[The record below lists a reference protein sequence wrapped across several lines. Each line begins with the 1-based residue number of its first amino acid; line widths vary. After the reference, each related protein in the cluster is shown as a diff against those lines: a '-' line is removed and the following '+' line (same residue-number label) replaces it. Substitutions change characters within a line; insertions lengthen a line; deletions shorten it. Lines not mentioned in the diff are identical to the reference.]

1 MQDKKTIKMTFV
13 CNQDWDTMK
22 VTHNGRYCDVCKKEV
37 FNFANKSVAEIN
49 TVKSAQ
55 GELCGRFK
63 IEQVETDLIPI
74 DFNVGKKLKYIAA
87 SVATFF
93 GLELSSAKAQTE
105 NQTPTEITSENNNTT
120 TNENIVNG
128 QCVNKEE
135 DIDTIIDEHD
145 SSFDRPAV
153 RRKHKY
159 YLSKRFPF
167 IKKRRRHVVGA
178 LF

>member
-1 MQDKKTIKMTFV
+1 MKRDKTIKMTFV
-13 CNQDWDTMK
+13 CNQDWDAMK

-49 TVKSAQ
+49 VIKSGQ
-55 GELCGRFK
+55 SELCGQFK

-128 QCVNKEE
+128 QCVKIEKQDAELN
-135 DIDTIIDEHD
+135 
-145 SSFDRPAV
+145 DRESNINPPIAK
-153 RRKHKY
+153 RRHKY

-167 IKKRRRHVVGA
+167 IKKRRTRLMGA
-178 LF
+178 YSF

>member
-1 MQDKKTIKMTFV
+1 MEHTEKIKMKFV

-37 FNFANKSVAEIN
+37 FNFTNTSLAEIN
-49 TVKSAQ
+49 TIKSGY

-74 DFNVGKKLKYIAA
+74 DFNFGKKLKYIAA
-87 SVATFF
+87 SVATFL
-93 GLELSSAKAQTE
+93 GLELSSAKAQAE
-105 NQTPTEITSENNNTT
+105 NQPQTEISSDEPNAV
-120 TNENIVNG
+120 TNENIQG
-128 QCVNKEE
+128 SQCVRIEKETE
-135 DIDTIIDEHD
+135 ETTGRISDIN
-145 SSFDRPAV
+145 PPVAK
-153 RRKHKY
+153 RKHKY

-167 IKKRRRHVVGA
+167 IKKRRRHAVGA